1 MSEHNWNQDTK
12 LIVEQIKKLREQEGQ
27 DRLDR
32 VRAIRFILFAL
43 QRSVSGWIEWVN
55 NPDIMAG
62 FSLEGLEEMS
72 TNLAKLTETFIE
84 YDNKITQC
92 AQEDLRKRM
101 KKEITDEPA
110 EKPKANTDLFYIK

>member
-1 MSEHNWNQDTK
+1 MSEQNWNQDTK
-12 LIVEQIKKLREQEGQ
+12 IIIDQIRKLKELKGQ

-32 VRAIRFILFAL
+32 VRTIRFILFAL

-55 NPDIMAG
+55 NPDVMAG

-84 YDNKITQC
+84 YDSKITQC

-101 KKEITDEPA
+101 KKEMPDEPA
-110 EKPKANTDLFYIK
+110 EKPKAQTDLFYVK

>member
-1 MSEHNWNQDTK
+1 MSEQNWNKDNKVIVDQIRK
-12 LIVEQIKKLREQEGQ
+12 LKDLEGQ

-32 VRAIRFILFAL
+32 VRTIRFILYAL

-55 NPDIMAG
+55 NPDVMAG
-62 FSLEGLEEMS
+62 FSLDGLEEMS

-84 YDNKITQC
+84 YDTKITQC

-101 KKEITDEPA
+101 KTEIPNEPE
-110 EKPKANTDLFYIK
+110 EKRKVKTDLFYIK